1 MGVRTYGQMG
11 PSDPL
16 EKMDEKLKSENTQKE
31 RAVFY
36 VYVIF

>member
-11 PSDPL
+11 SADPHPR
-16 EKMDEKLKSENTQKE
+16 KMDDKLKSENMQKE
-31 RAVFY
+31 QFLY